1 MATLSA
7 QLQSL
12 RTEIDEI
19 LGLSSLQTASN
30 LETETLMREIEKN
43 LADFRGTVYKSLYKA
58 YGHSNKPASTAVV
71 KSEEKQDDK
80 KKSKGFRLPRFG
92 KPR

>member
-43 LADFRGTVYKSLYKA
+43 LADFRGAVYKSLYKA

-80 KKSKGFRLPRFG
+80 KKDKGFRLPRFG

>member
-19 LGLSSLQTASN
+19 LGISALQTASN
-30 LETETLMREIEKN
+30 LETEALMREIEKN
-43 LADFRGTVYKSLYKA
+43 LADFRGAVYKSLYNA
-58 YGHSNKPASTAVV
+58 YGRSLTS
-71 KSEEKQDDK
+71 SDRK
-80 KKSKGFRLPRFG
+80 KKRK
-92 KPR
+92 

>member
-1 MATLSA
+1 MSTLHR
-7 QLQSL
+7 SL
-12 RTEIDEI
+12 EAVQTEIREL
-19 LGLSSLQTASN
+19 LGISTLQTASN
-30 LETETLMREIEKN
+30 LETESYMREIEKN
-43 LADFRGTVYKSLYKA
+43 IADLKGAVYKSLYKA

>member
-43 LADFRGTVYKSLYKA
+43 LADFRGAVYKSLYKA

>member
-19 LGLSSLQTASN
+19 LGIATLQTASN
-30 LETETLMREIEKN
+30 LETESLMREISKN
-43 LADFRGTVYKSLYKA
+43 IADFRGAVYKSLYNA
-58 YGHSNKPASTAVV
+58 YGRTIVSS
-71 KSEEKQDDK
+71 DRK
-80 KKSKGFRLPRFG
+80 KKRK
-92 KPR
+92 

>member
-43 LADFRGTVYKSLYKA
+43 LADFRGAVYKSLYNA
-58 YGHSNKPASTAVV
+58 YGRTIVSS
-71 KSEEKQDDK
+71 DRK
-80 KKSKGFRLPRFG
+80 KKRK
-92 KPR
+92 

>member
-19 LGLSSLQTASN
+19 LGISALQTASN

-43 LADFRGTVYKSLYKA
+43 LADFRGAVYKSLYKA

>member
-1 MATLSA
+1 MATLAGS
-7 QLQSL
+7 LQSL
-12 RTEIDEI
+12 RTEIDEL
-19 LGLSSLQTASN
+19 LGISTLQTASN
-30 LETETLMREIEKN
+30 LETEILMRELEKKVSE
-43 LADFRGTVYKSLYKA
+43 LKGAVYKNLYKA
-58 YGHSNKPASTAVV
+58 YGHSNKPTSTAVV